1 MNYRELD
8 HEFDRFV
15 KSVVELFTF
24 NEITKHKLR
33 VQRRQLAQKAL
44 RNNLN

>member
-15 KSVVELFTF
+15 KSVVELSEFKKFTP
-24 NEITKHKLR
+24 HQLR
-33 VQRRQLAQKAL
+33 VKQRFLAQKAL
-44 RNNLN
+44 KNNLN

>member
-1 MNYRELD
+1 MNYREKD

-15 KSVVELFTF
+15 KSVVELSTF
-24 NEITKHKLR
+24 GELPKHKRR
-33 VQRRQLAQKAL
+33 VQTRRLAQQAL